1 MMPGI
6 DGWQTC
12 RRLKSQ
18 PETADIPVIF
28 VTAKDRYEDL
38 SKGFEVGGVDYLTK
52 PFEPIE
58 LAARVRSAI
67 FTKRLQDELRKTAGD
82 LKRMEQS
89 RKELIGMLGHDI
101 RNLANSV
108 VAFMQL
114 VRMGQLK
121 PGRSEFDELLRLS
134 ESNISEL
141 LRMVNALLDVYKMEE
156 GKLEAIPQAI
166 ALSVLGERSM
176 AQVAPEALAKGIRL
190 ESTLPPDVN
199 VFVDDGL
206 IVRVLTNLLANA
218 VKHTPSGGTVSVE
231 SARDRTLERSIIIR
245 VRDTGPGINADDAPH
260 IFDRF
265 YQGAGRSR
273 GGTGP
278 GPACCQLAVSAM
290 IFFFVDRVRRRTLLL
305 WYVAGV
311 TLLSVAIQGG
321 VWIQGQLDYGWIVQP
336 ISYVFAHG
344 VKETIYILFWVYAGN
359 LYDAEQS
366 KRLFPFF
373 AGSVLVGKILGGAI
387 GAGIAPLIHAENFIG
402 AQAVGF
408 MVCFLALVVYRG
420 LPEGHGSRLAEE
432 RSKGIGASLKDSVE
446 GYRAVASDKM
456 LRTFGV
462 GVFFWYFLMQF
473 GNFLYLVGLDQS
485 TAGSGTGSEDLF
497 SQLYASVYT
506 SSSLVALFIQS
517 VFTGALLRRFGIAR
531 VLFVLPLWFLGSY
544 AAATFTFNIIT
555 ALAIQLSERI
565 VIPAIP

>member
-1 MMPGI
+1 MFGRIMRDAFPL
-6 DGWQTC
+6 
-12 RRLKSQ
+12 RRGEWGLGL
-18 PETADIPVIF
+18 F
-28 VTAKDRYEDL
+28 L
-38 SKGFEVGGVDYLTK
+38 YLLLT
-52 PFEPIE
+52 
-58 LAARVRSAI
+58 L
-67 FTKRLQDELRKTAGD
+67 
-82 LKRMEQS
+82 M
-89 RKELIGMLGHDI
+89 
-101 RNLANSV
+101 
-108 VAFMQL
+108 VASDW
-114 VRMGQLK
+114 V
-121 PGRSEFDELLRLS
+121 
-134 ESNISEL
+134 
-141 LRMVNALLDVYKMEE
+141 
-156 GKLEAIPQAI
+156 GKLGADSLFVKRWGVNYVPVMYIVTPI
-166 ALSVLGERSM
+166 AM
-176 AQVAPEALAKGIRL
+176 
-190 ESTLPPDVN
+190 
-199 VFVDDGL
+199 
-206 IVRVLTNLLANA
+206 
-218 VKHTPSGGTVSVE
+218 
-231 SARDRTLERSIIIR
+231 
-245 VRDTGPGINADDAPH
+245 
-260 IFDRF
+260 
-265 YQGAGRSR
+265 
-273 GGTGP
+273 
-278 GPACCQLAVSAM
+278 LAVSAM

-544 AAATFTFNIIT
+544 AAATFNFNIIT
-555 ALAIQLSERI
+555 AIAIQLSERI
-565 VIPAIP
+565 VIPAIHRPASELVYSQVVAAIRPRARAFLSGGVNAFGNFAAAIALLAGLQLHDNQLLLAVATGLSGVYVYNAWHTMRLFGRRILENITSIEPDVRLSAAEILATEHGAVPEDLLRSLDGTIPADVEHGVRVALTRRGLLAVAADATE

>member
-1 MMPGI
+1 MFGRILRDAFPL
-6 DGWQTC
+6 
-12 RRLKSQ
+12 RRG
-18 PETADIPVIF
+18 EW
-28 VTAKDRYEDL
+28 
-38 SKGFEVGGVDYLTK
+38 G
-52 PFEPIE
+52 
-58 LAARVRSAI
+58 
-67 FTKRLQDELRKTAGD
+67 
-82 LKRMEQS
+82 
-89 RKELIGMLGHDI
+89 LG
-101 RNLANSV
+101 L
-108 VAFMQL
+108 FL
-114 VRMGQLK
+114 Y
-121 PGRSEFDELLRLS
+121 
-134 ESNISEL
+134 
-141 LRMVNALLDVYKMEE
+141 ALLTLMVASDWI
-156 GKLEAIPQAI
+156 GKLGADSLFVKRWGVNYVPVMYIVTPI
-166 ALSVLGERSM
+166 AM
-176 AQVAPEALAKGIRL
+176 
-190 ESTLPPDVN
+190 
-199 VFVDDGL
+199 
-206 IVRVLTNLLANA
+206 
-218 VKHTPSGGTVSVE
+218 
-231 SARDRTLERSIIIR
+231 
-245 VRDTGPGINADDAPH
+245 
-260 IFDRF
+260 
-265 YQGAGRSR
+265 
-273 GGTGP
+273 
-278 GPACCQLAVSAM
+278 LAVSAM

-359 LYDAEQS
+359 LYDAGQS

-408 MVCFLALVVYRG
+408 MVCFVALVVYRG

-432 RSKGIGASLKDSVE
+432 RSKGIAASLKDSVD

-485 TAGSGTGSEDLF
+485 TAGTGTGSEDLF
-497 SQLYASVYT
+497 SQVYASVYT

-544 AAATFTFNIIT
+544 AAATYNFNIIT
-555 ALAIQLSERI
+555 AIAIQLSERI
-565 VIPAIP
+565 VIPAIHRPASELVYSQVVASIRPRARAFLSGGVNAFGNFAAAIALLAGLQLHDNQLLLAVATGLSGVYLYNAAHMMRLFGRRILENLTSIEPDVRFNAAEILATEHGAVPEALLRSLDGTIPADVEHGVRVALTRRGLLAVAADATE

>member
-1 MMPGI
+1 MFG
-6 DGWQTC
+6 
-12 RRLKSQ
+12 R
-18 PETADIPVIF
+18 V
-28 VTAKDRYEDL
+28 
-38 SKGFEVGGVDYLTK
+38 
-52 PFEPIE
+52 
-58 LAARVRSAI
+58 ARDA
-67 FTKRLQDELRKTAGD
+67 FP
-82 LKRMEQS
+82 LKRGEW
-89 RKELIGMLGHDI
+89 GLG
-101 RNLANSV
+101 L
-108 VAFMQL
+108 FL
-114 VRMGQLK
+114 Y
-121 PGRSEFDELLRLS
+121 
-134 ESNISEL
+134 
-141 LRMVNALLDVYKMEE
+141 ALLTLMVASDWV
-156 GKLEAIPQAI
+156 GKLGADSLFVKRWGVNYVPVMYIVTPI
-166 ALSVLGERSM
+166 AM
-176 AQVAPEALAKGIRL
+176 
-190 ESTLPPDVN
+190 
-199 VFVDDGL
+199 
-206 IVRVLTNLLANA
+206 
-218 VKHTPSGGTVSVE
+218 
-231 SARDRTLERSIIIR
+231 
-245 VRDTGPGINADDAPH
+245 
-260 IFDRF
+260 
-265 YQGAGRSR
+265 
-273 GGTGP
+273 
-278 GPACCQLAVSAM
+278 LAVSAM

-408 MVCFLALVVYRG
+408 MVCFVALVLYRG
-420 LPEGHGSRLAEE
+420 LPEGHGSRLAEQ

-485 TAGSGTGSEDLF
+485 TAGTGTGSEDLF

-544 AAATFTFNIIT
+544 AAASYNFNIIT
-555 ALAIQLSERI
+555 AIAIQLSERI
-565 VIPAIP
+565 VIPAIHRPASELVYSQVVAAIRPRARAFLSGGVNAFGNFAAAIALLAGLQLHDNQLLLAVATGLSGIYVYNAWHMMRLFGRRILENLTSIEPDVRFSAAEILATEHGAVPGDLLRSLDGAIPADVEHGVRVALTRRGVLAVAADATE

>member
-1 MMPGI
+1 MFGRILRDAFPL
-6 DGWQTC
+6 
-12 RRLKSQ
+12 RRG
-18 PETADIPVIF
+18 EW
-28 VTAKDRYEDL
+28 
-38 SKGFEVGGVDYLTK
+38 G
-52 PFEPIE
+52 
-58 LAARVRSAI
+58 
-67 FTKRLQDELRKTAGD
+67 
-82 LKRMEQS
+82 
-89 RKELIGMLGHDI
+89 LG
-101 RNLANSV
+101 L
-108 VAFMQL
+108 FL
-114 VRMGQLK
+114 Y
-121 PGRSEFDELLRLS
+121 
-134 ESNISEL
+134 
-141 LRMVNALLDVYKMEE
+141 ALLTLMVASDWI
-156 GKLEAIPQAI
+156 GKLGADSLFVKRWGVNYVPVMYIVTPI
-166 ALSVLGERSM
+166 AM
-176 AQVAPEALAKGIRL
+176 
-190 ESTLPPDVN
+190 
-199 VFVDDGL
+199 
-206 IVRVLTNLLANA
+206 
-218 VKHTPSGGTVSVE
+218 
-231 SARDRTLERSIIIR
+231 
-245 VRDTGPGINADDAPH
+245 
-260 IFDRF
+260 
-265 YQGAGRSR
+265 
-273 GGTGP
+273 
-278 GPACCQLAVSAM
+278 LAVSAM

-321 VWIQGQLDYGWIVQP
+321 VWVQGQLDYGWIVQP

-359 LYDAEQS
+359 LYDAGQS

-408 MVCFLALVVYRG
+408 MVCFVALVVYRG

-432 RSKGIGASLKDSVE
+432 RSKGIAASLKDSVD
-446 GYRAVASDKM
+446 GYRAVASDRM

-485 TAGSGTGSEDLF
+485 TAGTGTGSEDLF

-544 AAATFTFNIIT
+544 AAATFNFNIIT
-555 ALAIQLSERI
+555 AIAIQLSERI
-565 VIPAIP
+565 VIPAIHRPASELVYSQVVAAIRPRARAFLSGGVNAFGNFAAAIALLAGLQLHDNQLLLAVATGLSGVYLYNAAHMMRLFGRRILENLSSIEPDVRFSAAEILATEHGAVPEDLLRSLDGTIPADVEHGVRVALTRRGLLAVAADATE